1 MIRIR
6 EVVVVEGRYDRNTLL
21 QAADCA
27 VVETGGFSV
36 FNDREKVALLRR
48 LADTRGLILLT
59 DSDGAGFVIRNR
71 LKSMIGPGLKHA
83 YIPDVAGKEK
93 RKAKTSKEGLL
104 GVEGMTPDVLAKAL
118 LDAGA
123 TVLDT
128 DGTYD
133 PRRAG
138 GITKK
143 DFYDLGL
150 SGGRNSSALRAAL
163 LKALDLPSRMSSNAL
178 LEAVNL
184 LMTRE
189 ELAAAVAS
197 LPRAEE
203 DGG

>member
-27 VVETGGFSV
+27 VIETGGFSV

-71 LKSMIGPGLKHA
+71 LKSMIGPGLKQA
-83 YIPDVAGKEK
+83 YVPDIAGKEK
-93 RKAKTSKEGLL
+93 RKDKRSKEGKL
-104 GVEGMTPDVLAKAL
+104 GVEGMSPDVLVKAL

-123 TVLDT
+123 TVLGEDAE
-128 DGTYD
+128 
-133 PRRAG
+133 PRRAA

>member
-27 VVETGGFSV
+27 VIETGGFAV

-71 LKSMIGPGLKHA
+71 LKSMIGPGLKQA
-83 YIPDVAGKEK
+83 YVPDVAGKEK
-93 RKAKTSKEGLL
+93 RKDKRSKEGKL
-104 GVEGMTPDVLAKAL
+104 GVEGMSPDVLVKAL

-123 TVLDT
+123 TVLDG
-128 DGTYD
+128 DEE
-133 PRRAG
+133 PRRSA

-203 DGG
+203 DNG